1 GLHGGDTADRRPP
14 RARLGPRAQAGR
26 APAGRGAHH
35 GAAPHRH
42 LGHRRHL
49 RGQPDQHLQ
58 PEAVVGVLLAVGR
71 ERDGHQRPRDG
82 LPQAARLRAHPFLG
96 GLLHGPQHL
105 RRHARR
111 GALDDAV
118 GGGGVGDDPLL
129 GLLHHQAPPDPV
141 PGGVMRETIRAILGL
156 TPRPAPAPPEPPPGP
171 QDPDEP
177 VISFRDVHLSF
188 DRPILQGVSFD
199 LAPGTTKVIL
209 GGSGSG
215 KTTILRLILGLL
227 KPDAGSIH
235 VDGADVG
242 HMVEEDLRP
251 VRLKLGMVF
260 QEGALFDSL
269 TVGEN
274 VGYRLVEDGN
284 VSEADIEARVRE
296 MLGFVGL
303 ETFYGRMPS
312 ELSGGQRRRVAFAR
326 ALVARPQLMLYDEP
340 TTGLDP
346 ITSTTITDLIVK
358 FRDLDGVTSIL
369 VTHQL
374 RDAFNVART
383 FMARENGQFLPKV
396 VEDLST
402 LEGTEF
408 MMLRQGVVEFKG
420 TPHELKTSEEPYLRE
435 FLS

>member
-1 GLHGGDTADRRPP
+1 
-14 RARLGPRAQAGR
+14 
-26 APAGRGAHH
+26 
-35 GAAPHRH
+35 
-42 LGHRRHL
+42 
-49 RGQPDQHLQ
+49 
-58 PEAVVGVLLAVGR
+58 
-71 ERDGHQRPRDG
+71 
-82 LPQAARLRAHPFLG
+82 
-96 GLLHGPQHL
+96 
-105 RRHARR
+105 
-111 GALDDAV
+111 
-118 GGGGVGDDPLL
+118 
-129 GLLHHQAPPDPV
+129 
-141 PGGVMRETIRAILGL
+141 MRETIRAVLGL

-171 QDPDEP
+171 RDPDEP
-177 VISFRDVHLSF
+177 IISFRDVHLAF

-199 LAPGTTKVIL
+199 LAPGTTKVVL

-227 KPDAGSIH
+227 KPDLGSIH
-235 VDGADVG
+235 VDGAEVG
-242 HMVEEDLRP
+242 HLDEEDLRP
-251 VRLKLGMVF
+251 VRLKIGMVF

-269 TVGEN
+269 TVGQN
-274 VGYRLVEDGN
+274 VGYRLVEDGDMPDP
-284 VSEADIEARVRE
+284 EIEAQVRE

-303 ETFYGRMPS
+303 ERFYERMPS

-326 ALVARPQLMLYDEP
+326 ALVARPQIMLYDEP

-358 FRDLDGVTSIL
+358 VRDLDGVTSIL

-383 FMARENGQFLPKV
+383 FMARENGEFVPKV

-420 TPHELKTSEEPYLRE
+420 TPHELQTSEDPYIRE